1 METRKIVWAA
11 ILTGIAAG
19 VLLTPSGR
27 RSSMRGGKNFSGKL
41 NKELKKFDSAMKK
54 QLKTARKEISQ
65 LVEDQ
70 FQKASH

>member
-11 ILTGIAAG
+11 ILVGIAAG
-19 VLLTPSGR
+19 VMLTPSGR
-27 RSSMRGGKNFSGKL
+27 KRSMRGEKNFSGKL

-70 FQKASH
+70 FHKASH